1 MAVTEE
7 PTRTT
12 GEQEKESLYFQDPF
26 TDMAF
31 LHTLALH
38 GFKGSEIGECYS
50 AAAQIGERETSRV
63 GEWLGMPLRRELR
76 GLRELPK
83 VRGIGSAP
91 GSATCVPSPTIA
103 TSHGR
108 YRFPIRTTGPRST
121 KSRVLFQQF
130 AALSDPPI
138 EVVAIPYEGTVLPGY
153 FLRPDASGQRR
164 PTVIIGDNASEEL
177 YYWVGPPALE
187 RGYNALLVDL
197 PGIGLNSFDGL
208 AFRADT
214 EVPVKAVIDYLCAR
228 SDVDTSRIAAYGGGE
243 GGGYIMTRAV
253 AHEHRIAACVV
264 DPLVSDMEPIAPLFF
279 KHVLSGSAAQNR
291 WPRMPGR
298 SFL

>member
-1 MAVTEE
+1 MAVTEQ
-7 PTRTT
+7 TR
-12 GEQEKESLYFQDPF
+12 GQIGGHEKESLYFKDPF

-50 AAAQIGERETSRV
+50 AAAQIREGDVESWREAWDALAKRVEGMARTAEREGHRV
-63 GEWLGMPLRRELR
+63 SARESYLRAVTYYRN
-76 GLRELPK
+76 
-83 VRGIGSAP
+83 VAWS
-91 GSATCVPSPTIA
+91 VPVSDPDYRATIA
-103 TSHGR
+103 
-108 YRFPIRTTGPRST
+108 
-121 KSRVLFQQF
+121 KSRSLFQRF

-138 EVVAIPYEGTVLPGY
+138 EVVAV
-153 FLRPDASGQRR
+153 QKR
-164 PTVIIGDNASEEL
+164 PTIIIGDNASEEL

-197 PGIGLNSFDGL
+197 PGVGLKSFNGI

-214 EVPVKAVIDYLCAR
+214 EVPVTAVIDYLCAR

-253 AHEHRIAACVV
+253 ARAPHRGV
-264 DPLVSDMEPIAPLFF
+264 
-279 KHVLSGSAAQNR
+279 R
-291 WPRMPGR
+291 GR
-298 SFL
+298 PAGL